1 MKENSHPSW
10 PRSYRF
16 RLWLVSIVLSLTAA
30 GFSQQSGH
38 AHDMSQMD
46 MQQMNMAPA
55 VAYAEKME
63 LGFSSGTAWQS
74 TAAPENMWMKR
85 WRAWDLMA
93 HGNLFVDFNHQG
105 GPRGAGK
112 LESENWLM
120 FMEQRKAGRGML
132 QFRQMLSAEPLT
144 TPHPGFPELFQTGE
158 TYHGVPLVDHQH
170 PHDVFGE
177 ISAKY
182 ILPIGEHVSWIL
194 YGGPA
199 GEPAL
204 GPVAFLHRDSALDN
218 PAAPLSHH
226 LQDSTHITY
235 GVITTGLAVSKF
247 KLEGSVFNGREPDE
261 KRYNFDFA
269 ALDSYSGR
277 LWYSPSKNW
286 ALQYSAGRLIHPEAI
301 EVGDQLRQ
309 TASINYDR
317 PITNGNWATTLIW
330 GRAHKTATQR
340 NLNSYL
346 LESDLNFAV
355 KNYAYTRLELVDKDE
370 LFPEGGGPAGFDT
383 FRIGAYTFG
392 GVRDLVHTHDWQVG
406 LGADLTFYSKPAVL
420 NAFYGDRPVGVKVFL
435 RIRPGS
441 MGAMHP

>member
-1 MKENSHPSW
+1 
-10 PRSYRF
+10 
-16 RLWLVSIVLSLTAA
+16 V
-30 GFSQQSGH
+30 
-38 AHDMSQMD
+38 
-46 MQQMNMAPA
+46 
-55 VAYAEKME
+55 
-63 LGFSSGTAWQS
+63 
-74 TAAPENMWMKR
+74 
-85 WRAWDLMA
+85 
-93 HGNLFVDFNHQG
+93 
-105 GPRGAGK
+105 
-112 LESENWLM
+112 
-120 FMEQRKAGRGML
+120 
-132 QFRQMLSAEPLT
+132 
-144 TPHPGFPELFQTGE
+144 
-158 TYHGVPLVDHQH
+158 
-170 PHDVFGE
+170 
-177 ISAKY
+177 
-182 ILPIGEHVSWIL
+182 
-194 YGGPA
+194 
-199 GEPAL
+199 
-204 GPVAFLHRDSALDN
+204 
-218 PAAPLSHH
+218 
-226 LQDSTHITY
+226 
-235 GVITTGLAVSKF
+235 
-247 KLEGSVFNGREPDE
+247 